1 MSSFQTY
8 LEARRSVDDR
18 ALHDRVFEAFGDG
31 VAELAAGNGD
41 PLRIVEVGG
50 GIGTMIARL
59 VEWDVFSGSVRYRL
73 IDRDADTIDRARERL
88 PDWLTAAGCDVER
101 TSTGLVA
108 RSSRTRT
115 DAAAGLDLE
124 VIFETG
130 DAFDGSPDE
139 MTTDAVIG
147 SAVFDLLDLERALSW
162 VESVMRPGG
171 LFYAPLTYDG
181 ATRFTPADPFDGRL
195 ERLYHR
201 HMDKVRDEPGG
212 SRAGRRLV
220 ELLESDDRPFEV
232 LEVGASKWVL
242 RPQDRSPPV
251 ASAERVVT
259 RYLLETI
266 DDALSDYAVEMVDPR
281 NRRRWRHRRAEE
293 LATGELTVRV
303 RHVDVLARR

>member
-18 ALHDRVFEAFGDG
+18 ALHDRVFEAFADG

-59 VEWDVFSGSVRYRL
+59 VERDVFSGSVRYRL
-73 IDRDADTIDRARERL
+73 IDRDADTIDRAREVL
-88 PDWLTAAGCDVER
+88 PDWLEAAGCAVER
-101 TSTGLVA
+101 TATGLDV
-108 RSSRTRT
+108 RSTSTRA
-115 DAAAGLDLE
+115 DGPSGFDLE
-124 VIFETG
+124 VRLETG

-139 MTTDAVIG
+139 MTADAVIG

-181 ATRFTPADPFDGRL
+181 ATRFTPADPFDDRL

-201 HMDKVRDEPGG
+201 HMDEVRDEPGG

-220 ELLESDDRPFEV
+220 ELLDRDDRPFEV
-232 LEVGASKWVL
+232 LEVGASEWVL
-242 RPQDRSPPV
+242 HPHERSPST

-266 DDALSDYAVEMVDPR
+266 DDALSDFAMKTVDPR